1 MLLGLH
7 FQITLQKDQ
16 KFREVK

>member
-16 KFREVK
+16 KFREV